1 MRKITKLTRAKRN
14 LIVEEVSKSYSNYKK
29 YQNLATKYAIVNDRT
44 KVFTSYNKI
53 QQEIKKLLTEL
64 NGNYKVIV
72 GNRKVELIMM
82 DENNKVIL
90 TKSIIVYKNKTEIKS
105 TARTNRTDLKVE
117 LDKVYMDRLYNITRE
132 YVDTLN
138 SLLGVLKLNVSL
150 FNIEY
155 SKRNVTI
162 NVIRKYIDKGND
174 KATGS
179 LIYSYTFSDLHVN
192 AIYKK
197 PDKIKEMVYL
207 SLGIIIK

>member
-82 DENNKVIL
+82 DENNKIIL

-105 TARTNRTDLKVE
+105 TARTNRTDLKFCFI
-117 LDKVYMDRLYNITRE
+117 L
-132 YVDTLN
+132 
-138 SLLGVLKLNVSL
+138 
-150 FNIEY
+150 
-155 SKRNVTI
+155 
-162 NVIRKYIDKGND
+162 
-174 KATGS
+174 
-179 LIYSYTFSDLHVN
+179 VN
-192 AIYKK
+192 Y
-197 PDKIKEMVYL
+197 Y
-207 SLGIIIK
+207 

>member
-1 MRKITKLTRAKRN
+1 MHKIIKLSRTKRD
-14 LIVEEVSKSYSNYKK
+14 LIVKEVSKSYSNYKK
-29 YQNLATKYAIVNDRT
+29 YQNLATKYAIINDRT

-72 GNRKVELIMM
+72 SNRKVELVMM
-82 DENNKVIL
+82 DENSKIIL
-90 TKSIIVYKNKTEIKS
+90 TKSIIVYKNKTEVRS
-105 TARTNRTDLKVE
+105 TARTNRGDLKVE
-117 LDKVYMDRLYNITRE
+117 LDKVNMDRLYNITRE

-138 SLLGVLKLNVSL
+138 SLLSVLKINVSL

-155 SKRNVTI
+155 SKRNVTV

-179 LIYSYTFSDLHVN
+179 LIYSYEFSDLYVN